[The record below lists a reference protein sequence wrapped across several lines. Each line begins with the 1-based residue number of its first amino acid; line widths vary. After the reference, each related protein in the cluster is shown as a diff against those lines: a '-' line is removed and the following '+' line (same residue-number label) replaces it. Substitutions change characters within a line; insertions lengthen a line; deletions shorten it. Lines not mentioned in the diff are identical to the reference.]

1 METIS
6 KFEVREC
13 DLAGRIGKF
22 TVRGRTID
30 TPNLMPVVNPNIMGG
45 ENAVTPVELKETF
58 GHDIIITNSY
68 IIRRGDRL
76 RERALDEGLHKLLD
90 YDGMI
95 MTDSGT
101 FQSYMYG
108 SGKGKEVNVNPL
120 EIVAFQRDI
129 GSDIGTIL
137 DKFTVPSSTWDEA
150 KQDLEITL
158 DRGSRSREVMGD
170 MELAIPIQ
178 GGVHMDL
185 RELSGRSVREMGS
198 AYSPIG
204 GVVPLMESYRYSDL
218 VDVIVAGKRGLGP
231 SIPTH
236 LFGAG
241 HPMVLPL
248 AAALG
253 CDLFDSA
260 SYAKFA
266 QDGRYMTR
274 DRTRHLREM
283 DSFPCSCPVCSRY
296 DPSDLKD
303 MPEGKRA
310 GLLSRH
316 NLWSLRGIMNEIRI
330 SLKEGTIW
338 EMVER
343 SASYHPAMYSAVRR
357 LEQHKEHLEESAP
370 RSTRRFMCSDLTL
383 SRCRPEFQRF
393 ADGVGSNYR
402 TPDHGRTLILTD
414 WGRTHS
420 IKVEEVLK
428 RASSSGDWVVIR
440 TPLGPAPYDIEDMYP
455 ISQSVFPQP
464 ESLPDEVMEDIISSM
479 EPIRRR
485 SNGEMVHWTGVDDPP
500 KVEGA
505 GDEASFLA
513 LKVANIA
520 RMQFGII
527 GGKGADEA
535 LFGSWDTAG
544 ELASRLVIK
553 RSRRTGKIRNVMVPG
568 PDGKDIH
575 LLSLRAEDG
584 MFTLKIEG
592 ARRLHGAG
600 SGWRVVVEDE
610 TGEYNAQGYNVF
622 CKFVRSADEN
632 IRPGDEVLVVGE
644 NGVLFAVGKAT
655 VSSRLMLEAKSGVAV
670 KVRDGVKDK
679 EGPQPSSP

>member
-1 METIS
+1 MDDMETIS

-13 DLAGRIGKF
+13 DLAGRIGKL
-22 TVRGRTID
+22 TVRGKTIE
-30 TPNLMPVVNPNIMGG
+30 TPNLMPVVNPNITSG
-45 ENAVTPVELKETF
+45 ENAVTPEELKETF

-108 SGKGKEVNVNPL
+108 SGKGKEVNVTPL
-120 EIVAFQRDI
+120 EIVEFQRDI

-150 KQDLEITL
+150 KQDLDITL
-158 DRGSRSREVMGD
+158 DRGSRSLKVMGD
-170 MELAIPIQ
+170 MELAIPVQ

-241 HPMVLPL
+241 HPMILPL

-266 QDGRYMTR
+266 QGGRYMTR
-274 DRTRHLREM
+274 DRTRHLREI

-296 DPSDLKD
+296 DPSDLKE
-303 MPEGKRA
+303 MEEPKRV

-316 NLWSLRGIMNEIRI
+316 NLWSLRGTMNEIRI

-343 SASYHPAMYSAVRR
+343 SALYHPAMYSAVRR
-357 LEQHKEHLEESAP
+357 LEQHKGHLEESAP
-370 RSTRRFMCSDLTL
+370 RSTRRFMCSDLAL

-393 ADGVGSNYR
+393 KDGLTSNYR
-402 TPDHGRTLILTD
+402 TVDHGRTLILTD

-420 IKVEEVLK
+420 HKVEEALK
-428 RASSSGDWVVIR
+428 SASSSGDRVVIR

-464 ESLPDEVMEDIISSM
+464 ESLTDEVMEGIISSM
-479 EPIRRR
+479 EPVIRG
-485 SNGEMVHWTGVDDPP
+485 SKGEVVHWTGAEDPP
-500 KVEGA
+500 ETKGA

-527 GGKGADEA
+527 GGKGADEI
-535 LFGSWDTAG
+535 LFGSWDTAR
-544 ELASRLVIK
+544 ELASRLIIK
-553 RSRRTGKIRNVMVPG
+553 RSRRTGKIRNVMLP
-568 PDGKDIH
+568 GKDGEEAH

-584 MFTLKIEG
+584 MFTLKLEG
-592 ARRLHGAG
+592 ARRLHEGG
-600 SGWRVVVEDE
+600 TKWKVVVEDD

-622 CKFVRSADEN
+622 C
-632 IRPGDEVLVVGE
+632 
-644 NGVLFAVGKAT
+644 
-655 VSSRLMLEAKSGVAV
+655 
-670 KVRDGVKDK
+670 
-679 EGPQPSSP
+679 

>member
-1 METIS
+1 MDNVST
-6 KFEVREC
+6 FEVREC
-13 DLAGRIGKF
+13 DLAGRIGRF
-22 TVRGRTID
+22 TVRGKTIE
-30 TPNLMPVVNPNIMGG
+30 TPNLMPVVNPNFTGG
-45 ENAVTPVELKETF
+45 ENAVTPTELRETF

-90 YDGMI
+90 YDGII

-108 SGKGKEVNVNPL
+108 SGKGKEVDVTTL

-137 DKFTVPSSTWDEA
+137 DRFTVPSSTWEEA
-150 KQDLEITL
+150 KQDLDITL
-158 DRGSRSREVMGD
+158 ERGSLSLDVKGD

-178 GGVHMDL
+178 GGAHMDL
-185 RELSGRSVREMGS
+185 RELSGRSVKDIGS

-204 GVVPLMESYRYSDL
+204 GVVPLMEAYRYSDL

-266 QDGRYMTR
+266 QDGRYMTV

-283 DSFPCSCPVCSRY
+283 DFFPCSCPVCSRY
-296 DPSDLKD
+296 DPSDLKE
-303 MPEGKRA
+303 MSQGERA

-316 NLWSLRGIMNEIRI
+316 NLWSLRAIMNEIRI

-393 ADGVGSNYR
+393 TDGLGSNYR
-402 TPDHGRTLILTD
+402 VTDHKRTLILTD

-420 IKVEEVLK
+420 TKVEEVLN
-428 RASSSGDWVVIR
+428 RASSSGDRVVIR
-440 TPLGPAPYDIEDMYP
+440 TPLGPAPYDLEDMYP

-464 ESLPDEVMEDIISSM
+464 E
-479 EPIRRR
+479 
-485 SNGEMVHWTGVDDPP
+485 
-500 KVEGA
+500 
-505 GDEASFLA
+505 
-513 LKVANIA
+513 
-520 RMQFGII
+520 
-527 GGKGADEA
+527 
-535 LFGSWDTAG
+535 
-544 ELASRLVIK
+544 
-553 RSRRTGKIRNVMVPG
+553 
-568 PDGKDIH
+568 
-575 LLSLRAEDG
+575 
-584 MFTLKIEG
+584 
-592 ARRLHGAG
+592 
-600 SGWRVVVEDE
+600 
-610 TGEYNAQGYNVF
+610 
-622 CKFVRSADEN
+622 
-632 IRPGDEVLVVGE
+632 
-644 NGVLFAVGKAT
+644 
-655 VSSRLMLEAKSGVAV
+655 
-670 KVRDGVKDK
+670 
-679 EGPQPSSP
+679 